1 LTALLLAVLSGL
13 PVLPSRASAQSD
25 PLLSQHW
32 HLLDQGAELAGANVF
47 AVIAPRIVRGTQVE
61 L

>member
-1 LTALLLAVLSGL
+1 
-13 PVLPSRASAQSD
+13 
-25 PLLSQHW
+25 LLSQQW
-32 HLLDQGAELAGANVF
+32 HLLDRGAELAGANVF